1 MAGGTFH
8 KAKQRR
14 IERQAAHGH
23 GNINLI
29 PLVDILTSIVFFS
42 LLTYTGATMANL
54 TSFDLALPPVVVTGD
69 PPSTSAEEPPET
81 LRLLLAVK
89 IREERGGIL
98 RVEHSEENGFRQDIP
113 GIRGASLDQFETLM
127 SQIKTKYPQN
137 QDVSVI
143 PDDGIQY
150 EDVVKVLERLKR
162 LQFTGIALASRAR
175 DEQRISIAG
184 VQ

>member
-1 MAGGTFH
+1 MASSTFH

-14 IERQAAHGH
+14 TERTTAHGH

-54 TSFDLALPPVVVTGD
+54 TAYDLTLPPVVVTGEQPKSIAD
-69 PPSTSAEEPPET
+69 KDI
-81 LRLLLAVK
+81 LKLLLAVK
-89 IREERGGIL
+89 IKENNTL
-98 RVEHSEENGFRQDIP
+98 QVEHSEENGFKKVID
-113 GIRGASLDQFETLM
+113 GYRGASLDSLEAIM
-127 SQIKTKYPQN
+127 GAIKQKYPQN
-137 QDVSVI
+137 ADVSVI

-150 EDVVKVLERLKR
+150 DDVIKVLERLKK

-175 DEQRISIAG
+175 DEKVSIAG

>member
-14 IERQAAHGH
+14 SERKVAHGH
-23 GNINLI
+23 GNINLV

-42 LLTYTGATMANL
+42 LLTYTGVTMANL
-54 TSFDLALPPVVVTGD
+54 TAYDLTLPPVVVTGESPTTSTKD
-69 PPSTSAEEPPET
+69 PELT
-81 LRLLLAVK
+81 LLLAVK
-89 IREERGGIL
+89 IKEDNTL
-98 RVEHSEENGFRQDIP
+98 QVEHSEENGFKRVIP
-113 GIRGASLDQFETLM
+113 GYRGASLDTLEALM
-127 SQIKTKYPQN
+127 AQIKQKYPQN
-137 QDVSVI
+137 SDVNVI

-150 EDVVKVLERLKR
+150 DDVIKVLERLKK

-175 DEQRISIAG
+175 DEKRISIAG

>member
-14 IERQAAHGH
+14 VERRAAHGH

-54 TSFDLALPPVVVTGD
+54 TSYELTLPPVVVTATD
-69 PPSTSAEEPPET
+69 PTTATPEPELT
-81 LRLLLAVK
+81 LLLAVRIK
-89 IREERGGIL
+89 EDQTL
-98 RVEHSEENGFRQDIP
+98 QVEHSEENGFKRVIR
-113 GIRGASLDQFETLM
+113 GYRGASLDSLEALM
-127 SQIKTKYPQN
+127 GEIKTKYPQN
-137 QDVSVI
+137 SDVSVI
-143 PDDGIQY
+143 PDDAIQY
-150 EDVVKVLERLKR
+150 DDVIKVLEVMKK
-162 LQFTGIALASRAR
+162 QKYTGIALASRAR
-175 DEQRISIAG
+175 DEKRVSIGG

>member
-1 MAGGTFH
+1 MASSTFH

-14 IERQAAHGH
+14 TERTAAHGH

-54 TSFDLALPPVVVTGD
+54 TAYDLTLPPVVVTGE
-69 PPSTSAEEPPET
+69 PPSVGSDVPKVT
-81 LRLLLAVK
+81 LLLAVRIK
-89 IREERGGIL
+89 EDNTL
-98 RVEHSEENGFRQDIP
+98 QVEHSEENGFKQVIH
-113 GIRGASLDQFETLM
+113 GYRGVSLDTLETVM
-127 SQIKTKYPQN
+127 GQIKQKYPQN
-137 QDVSVI
+137 SDVNVI

-150 EDVVKVLERLKR
+150 DDVIKVLERLKK

-175 DEQRISIAG
+175 DEKRVSIAG

>member
-1 MAGGTFH
+1 MASSTFH

-14 IERQAAHGH
+14 TERTAAHGH

-54 TSFDLALPPVVVTGD
+54 TSFDLALPPVVVTGEQA
-69 PPSTSAEEPPET
+69 SSAAPLPDNT
-81 LRLLLAVK
+81 LRLLLAVRIK
-89 IREERGGIL
+89 EEGGGIL
-98 RVEHSEENGFRQDIP
+98 RVEHSEENGFKQEIQ
-113 GIRGASLDQFETLM
+113 GIRGASLDQFESLM
-127 SQIKTKYPQN
+127 SQIKQKYPQN

-150 EDVVKVLERLKR
+150 DDVIHVLERLKK

-175 DEQRISIAG
+175 DEKRISIAG

>member
-14 IERQAAHGH
+14 VERQAAHGH

-29 PLVDILTSIVFFS
+29 PLVDVLTAIVFFS

-54 TSFDLALPPVVVTGD
+54 TSFDLALPPVVVTGE
-69 PPSTSAEEPPET
+69 PPSTGAPQPESV
-81 LRLLLAVK
+81 RLLLAVK
-89 IREERGGIL
+89 IREERGGML

-113 GIRGASLDQFETLM
+113 GIRGASLDQFESLM
-127 SQIKTKYPQN
+127 SQIKQKYPQN

-150 EDVVKVLERLKR
+150 DDVVKVLERLKK

-175 DEQRISIAG
+175 EEQRVSIAG

>member
-1 MAGGTFH
+1 MASGTFH

-14 IERQAAHGH
+14 VERQAAHGH

-54 TSFDLALPPVVVTGD
+54 TAYELALPPVVVTGD
-69 PPSTSAEEPPET
+69 AATTPAPLPEET
-81 LRLLLAVK
+81 LRLLLAVRIK
-89 IREERGGIL
+89 ETGGGVL
-98 RVEHSEENGFRQDIP
+98 RVEHSEENGFKQEIA
-113 GIRGASLDQFETLM
+113 GFRGASLDEFETLM
-127 SQIKTKYPQN
+127 SQIKQKYPQN
-137 QDVSVI
+137 SDVSVI

-150 EDVVKVLERLKR
+150 DDVVHVLERLKK

-175 DEQRISIAG
+175 DEKRVSIAG

>member
-1 MAGGTFH
+1 MASSTFH

-14 IERQAAHGH
+14 TERTAAHGH

-54 TSFDLALPPVVVTGD
+54 TAYDLTLPPVVITGEKPTTGGPD
-69 PPSTSAEEPPET
+69 EI
-81 LRLLLAVK
+81 LKLLLAVK
-89 IREERGGIL
+89 IKEDNSL
-98 RVEHSEENGFRQDIP
+98 LVEHSEEGGFKQVIR
-113 GIRGASLDQFETLM
+113 GYRGASLDTLESLM
-127 SQIKTKYPQN
+127 DAIHKKYPQN
-137 QDVSVI
+137 SDVSVI

-150 EDVVKVLERLKR
+150 DDVIKVLERLKK
-162 LQFTGIALASRAR
+162 LQFTGIALASRKR
-175 DEQRISIAG
+175 DEKVSIAG

>member
-1 MAGGTFH
+1 MASGTFH

-14 IERQAAHGH
+14 VERKAAHGH

-54 TSFDLALPPVVVTGD
+54 TAYELTLPPVVVTGEQA
-69 PPSTSAEEPPET
+69 STASPEPELT
-81 LRLLLAVK
+81 LLLAVK
-89 IREERGGIL
+89 IKEDNTL
-98 RVEHSEENGFRQDIP
+98 QVEHSEENGFKQVIR
-113 GIRGASLDQFETLM
+113 GYRGASLDSLETLM
-127 SQIKTKYPQN
+127 GAIKQKYPQN
-137 QDVSVI
+137 SDVNVI

-150 EDVVKVLERLKR
+150 EDVIKVLERLKK
-162 LQFTGIALASRAR
+162 LQYTGIALASRAR
-175 DEQRISIAG
+175 DEKRVSIAG

>member
-14 IERQAAHGH
+14 VERQAAHGH

-42 LLTYTGATMANL
+42 LLTYTGAAMANL
-54 TSFDLALPPVVVTGD
+54 SAYDLTLPPVVVTGD
-69 PPSTSAEEPPET
+69 PPSTAAPEPEDV
-81 LRLLLAVK
+81 LKLLLAVK
-89 IREERGGIL
+89 IKEDNTL
-98 RVEHSEENGFRQDIP
+98 QVEHSEENGFKRVIP
-113 GIRGASLDQFETLM
+113 GYRGASLDTLEALM
-127 SQIKTKYPQN
+127 SSIKAKYPQN
-137 QDVSVI
+137 ADVSVI

-150 EDVVKVLERLKR
+150 DDVIKVLERLKKV
-162 LQFTGIALASRAR
+162 QYTGIALASRAR
-175 DEQRISIAG
+175 DERKVSIAG

>member
-1 MAGGTFH
+1 MASATFH

-54 TSFDLALPPVVVTGD
+54 TSFDLSMPPVVVTGD
-69 PPSTSAEEPPET
+69 QATTVAEKDVLT
-81 LRLLLAVK
+81 LLLAVRIK
-89 IREERGGIL
+89 EDGGGML
-98 RVEHSEENGFRQDIP
+98 RVEHSEEGGFKQEIP
-113 GIRGASLDQFETLM
+113 GYRGASLETFEQVM
-127 SQIKTKYPQN
+127 AQIKTKYPQN
-137 QDVSVI
+137 ADVSVI
-143 PDDGIQY
+143 PDDGVQYDDVIQ
-150 EDVVKVLERLKR
+150 VLDRLKK
-162 LQFTGIALASRAR
+162 LKFTGIALASRAR
-175 DEQRISIAG
+175 DERKISIAG

>member
-1 MAGGTFH
+1 MASSTFH

-14 IERQAAHGH
+14 TERTAAHGH

-54 TSFDLALPPVVVTGD
+54 TAYDLTLPPVVVTGEQA
-69 PPSTSAEEPPET
+69 STAAPEPEEA

-89 IREERGGIL
+89 IKEDNTL
-98 RVEHSEENGFRQDIP
+98 QVEHSEENGFKQIIR
-113 GIRGASLDQFETLM
+113 GYRGASLDTLEALM
-127 SQIKTKYPQN
+127 GSIKQKYPQN
-137 QDVSVI
+137 SDVSVI

-150 EDVVKVLERLKR
+150 DDVIKVLERLKK
-162 LQFTGIALASRAR
+162 LQYTGIALASRAR
-175 DEQRISIAG
+175 DEKKVSIAG
-184 VQ
+184 VP

>member
-1 MAGGTFH
+1 MASSTFH

-14 IERQAAHGH
+14 TERTAAHGH

-54 TSFDLALPPVVVTGD
+54 TAYELALPPVVVTAD
-69 PPSTSAEEPPET
+69 NPSTVAPLPDET
-81 LRLLLAVK
+81 LRLLLAVRIK
-89 IREERGGIL
+89 EAGSGML
-98 RVEHSEENGFRQDIP
+98 RVEHSEENGFKQEIP
-113 GIRGASLDQFETLM
+113 GYRGASLDQFEALM
-127 SQIKTKYPQN
+127 GQIKQKYPQN

-150 EDVVKVLERLKR
+150 DDVVKVLERLKR

-175 DEQRISIAG
+175 DEKKVSIAG